1 MAQVG
6 GGKSGKREASFDLNL
21 VPFIDLMS
29 VMITFLLITA
39 VWTQV
44 SMIKLGSSIYGKQ
57 NTEETPPPPPRAD
70 VPFRLDVKETGYRII
85 IGDPAKGASRTY
97 TINKVNGE
105 YDMPELEKKL
115 SDIKQA
121 YPDKVD
127 AVITVEEQLKYDYLI
142 QGMDALLHSGFP
154 AVSVATGGA
163 Q

>member
-1 MAQVG
+1 MAQVSDG
-6 GGKSGKREASFDLNL
+6 GSNKKPATFDLNL

-70 VPFRLDVKETGYRII
+70 VPFRLDVKETGYRVL
-85 IGDPAKGASRTY
+85 IGKQKY
-97 TINKVNGE
+97 TIDKVNGE
-105 YDMPELEKKL
+105 YDKEELKSKL
-115 SDIKQA
+115 TDIKQA

-142 QGMDALLHSGFP
+142 QGMDILLQAGFP

-163 Q
+163 E